1 MNLRDEAPVSHCE
14 TKPGGAAAVSAGGS
28 LGVRM
33 WSKAVQRYLLR
44 MPKKVLN
51 LELSSGAFSAPTL
64 AGVAARE
71 LLAELSVDT
80 GAEAAW
86 AWSGARSAMEDEAGS
101 RWADG
106 EGGQ

>member
-1 MNLRDEAPVSHCE
+1 
-14 TKPGGAAAVSAGGS
+14 
-28 LGVRM
+28 M
-33 WSKAVQRYLLR
+33 WSDVVQRYLLK

-71 LLAELSVDT
+71 LFAELSVDT

-86 AWSGARSAMEDEAGS
+86 AFSGARSAMEVDDEG
-101 RWADG
+101 RRADG
-106 EGGQ
+106 FGRVWEGKRGSGEESVMASSLCRGGALFGGCS